1 MSKYAERAREYQAS
15 IRQILMKEWDP
26 IGVSDIP
33 EAQDEYDSYV
43 PHIYSQLIHHK
54 SEQEVF
60 DNLWKIETDRMGL
73 YGNRQRTEKVTKML
87 MELREQI
94 EKNC

>member
-1 MSKYAERAREYQAS
+1 MSEYAKRAREYQTT
-15 IRQILMKEWDP
+15 IRKILLKEWDP
-26 IGVSDIP
+26 IGVADIP

-54 SEQEVF
+54 SEEEVF
-60 DNLWKIETDRMGL
+60 NNLWQIETDHMDLCGD
-73 YGNRQRTEKVTKML
+73 RQRTEKIVKRF
-87 MELREQI
+87 MELRDQI

>member
-1 MSKYAERAREYQAS
+1 MSKYVDRAREYQTA
-15 IRQILMKEWDP
+15 IREILMKEWDP

-43 PHIYSQLIHHK
+43 PHIYSQLIHHM

-60 DNLWKIETDRMGL
+60 DNLWEIETDHMGL
-73 YGNRQRTEKVTKML
+73 YGNRQQAERVAKLL
-87 MELREQI
+87 MELGERI